1 MSKMEPHLTSHL
13 LEEELVEGDEE
24 DEGEE
29 EYGAT
34 QAERAALAVGAVP
47 SSIGGGAEG
56 DIGGGA
62 GGSNGTAAWVCP
74 DPSSEPDPD
83 LDPDPDTDAH
93 PSSDP
98 DFDSDPNL
106 K

>member
-1 MSKMEPHLTSHL
+1 MSKMEPHLISHL
-13 LEEELVEGDEE
+13 PEEELVEEGDEGE
-24 DEGEE
+24 EE

>member
-1 MSKMEPHLTSHL
+1 MEPHLTSHL

-74 DPSSEPDPD
+74 DPSSGPGPGP
-83 LDPDPDTDAH
+83 DPDPDTDAN